1 MGNNASAA
9 AADASSG
16 TSNQASTKA
25 LRAQLNLIATRF
37 ILSSDFQSLKRLV
50 DEKYCDDLSII
61 TRDLLSSRFTSTQIK
76 NLAKS
81 DTVFYISKRELA
93 SIESSTKD
101 KKNRTCKR
109 IARFYVRIAH
119 LFASIITTVYPRW
132 SDADGTAQ
140 AFDGADFCKQRID
153 ALARSVS
160 VKPNGSGSG
169 SGSGSDAE
177 VSVQPTVCSL
187 YSTSSSVYAAPGFS
201 ALELLYNDEYD
212 EASGTF
218 NRRSGA
224 MQAKYDS
231 DLVSLYAAFTGNTN
245 KPPEIKS
252 FSDINI
258 VALSK
263 RFSECGP
270 KVSSVR
276 VDKEREAVGGEMQT
290 GGQEY
295 RSAPPGGTGADSSA
309 AAYMTASTADSPA
322 EAATK
327 ELARIKKDAE
337 AKEQAIKDDAINMSG
352 ALTYPTG
359 VKKTG
364 SFSNYAAHVKT
375 MIANAEK
382 SKAVLLGVVDKLFL
396 IVKTEGGSNQ
406 AKITIHPALTSELLD
421 QLVNQTRDVILQM
434 YLGCERDFYTGI
446 KLLRVM
452 IEEKMQ
458 EKMEASLLRLR
469 AETKMAIK
477 DVTKRQF
484 LKKETDV
491 AKMQGDARDIQS
503 FKNPL
508 YDEELQRIREKK
520 GSDKYNSILDLE
532 YEIKNLETALLAKK
546 KNIDMLKIK
555 KTSYENQKNIM
566 NSSGSAG
573 TKFTELSAQIDA
585 INTELNTEA
594 ITKTE
599 IDTSIRTKQDEMAK
613 LRLAQIS

>member
-9 AADASSG
+9 DASSG
-16 TSNQASTKA
+16 TTNQASTKA

-93 SIESSTKD
+93 SIEASTKD

-169 SGSGSDAE
+169 SDAE

-231 DLVSLYAAFTGNTN
+231 DLVGLYAAFTGNTN

-276 VDKEREAVGGEMQT
+276 VDKEREAVGVEMQT

-295 RSAPPGGTGADSSA
+295 RSAPPGGPGAASSA
-309 AAYMTASTADSPA
+309 AAYTASTADSPA

-327 ELARIKKDAE
+327 ELARITKTAD

-406 AKITIHPALTSELLD
+406 AKITIHPALTNELLD

-458 EKMEASLLRLR
+458 EKMEASLLKLR

-508 YDEELQRIREKK
+508 YDEELQQIREKK

-532 YEIKNLETALLAKK
+532 YEIKDLETSLLAKK

-566 NSSGSAG
+566 TSSGS
-573 TKFTELSAQIDA
+573 SDV
-585 INTELNTEA
+585 
-594 ITKTE
+594 TE
-599 IDTSIRTKQDEMAK
+599 ISTQIADIDNTLETENASRKEIETGIRTKQDEMAK

>member
-1 MGNNASAA
+1 MGNNASTAI
-9 AADASSG
+9 ASPG
-16 TSNQASTKA
+16 TSNQESTKA
-25 LRAQLNLIATRF
+25 LRAHLNLIATRF

-93 SIESSTKD
+93 GIEASTKD

-132 SDADGTAQ
+132 SDAEGAAQ

-153 ALARSVS
+153 ALAQSVS
-160 VKPNGSGSG
+160 VKPNGSGQVPSSG
-169 SGSGSDAE
+169 AE

-187 YSTSSSVYAAPGFS
+187 YSTTSSVYAAPGFS

-276 VDKEREAVGGEMQT
+276 VDKPREVEQE
-290 GGQEY
+290 GGQE
-295 RSAPPGGTGADSSA
+295 SPD
-309 AAYMTASTADSPA
+309 TASSSLPSSSSSSSSSSYLNQAETA
-322 EAATK
+322 TN

-337 AKEQAIKDDAINMSG
+337 TKEQAIKDAATNVSG
-352 ALTYPTG
+352 LLTYPTS
-359 VKKTG
+359 VSKTG
-364 SFSNYAAHVKT
+364 SFSKYATHVKT

-382 SKAVLLGVVDKLFL
+382 SKAVLLGVIDKLFL
-396 IVKTEGGSNQ
+396 VVKTEGGATSNQ

-434 YLGCERDFYTGI
+434 YLGCERDFYTGV

-452 IEEKMQ
+452 VEEKMQ
-458 EKMEASLLRLR
+458 EKMEASLLKLQ

-491 AKMQGDARDIQS
+491 AKMQGDASEVQS

-508 YDEELQRIREKK
+508 YDEEMQRARENKRTEN
-520 GSDKYNSILDLE
+520 YNKILELE
-532 YEIKNLETALLAKK
+532 YEIKKLEAELSAKTK
-546 KNIDMLKIK
+546 DSAMLDIK
-555 KTSYENQKNIM
+555 KMRYENQAKLMEDTTDID
-566 NSSGSAG
+566 
-573 TKFTELSAQIDA
+573 TQI
-585 INTELNTEA
+585 
-594 ITKTE
+594 TE
-599 IDTSIRTKQDEMAK
+599 INAEIESVKQSRKEIEDGILNKQNELK
-613 LRLAQIS
+613 QLRLAKVS

>member
-9 AADASSG
+9 DASSG
-16 TSNQASTKA
+16 TTNQASTKA

-93 SIESSTKD
+93 SIEASTKD

-169 SGSGSDAE
+169 SDAE

-231 DLVSLYAAFTGNTN
+231 DLVGLYAAFTGNTN

-276 VDKEREAVGGEMQT
+276 VDKEREAVGVEMQT

-295 RSAPPGGTGADSSA
+295 RSAPPGGPGAASSA
-309 AAYMTASTADSPA
+309 AAYTASTADSPA
-322 EAATK
+322 EAAT
-327 ELARIKKDAE
+327 
-337 AKEQAIKDDAINMSG
+337 
-352 ALTYPTG
+352 
-359 VKKTG
+359 
-364 SFSNYAAHVKT
+364 
-375 MIANAEK
+375 
-382 SKAVLLGVVDKLFL
+382 
-396 IVKTEGGSNQ
+396 
-406 AKITIHPALTSELLD
+406 
-421 QLVNQTRDVILQM
+421 
-434 YLGCERDFYTGI
+434 
-446 KLLRVM
+446 
-452 IEEKMQ
+452 
-458 EKMEASLLRLR
+458 
-469 AETKMAIK
+469 
-477 DVTKRQF
+477 
-484 LKKETDV
+484 
-491 AKMQGDARDIQS
+491 
-503 FKNPL
+503 
-508 YDEELQRIREKK
+508 
-520 GSDKYNSILDLE
+520 
-532 YEIKNLETALLAKK
+532 
-546 KNIDMLKIK
+546 
-555 KTSYENQKNIM
+555 
-566 NSSGSAG
+566 
-573 TKFTELSAQIDA
+573 
-585 INTELNTEA
+585 
-594 ITKTE
+594 
-599 IDTSIRTKQDEMAK
+599 
-613 LRLAQIS
+613 